1 MSSDCPIWPPVIVS
15 GGQTGVDRAAL
26 DAARR
31 VGLACAGWCPR
42 GRWAED
48 GPLPPTYPLVETPEA
63 DPRQRTAWNVRDSHA
78 TLLLV
83 EDELCGGTYFTAQ
96 CALRLRRPCALITLR
111 LPDAAQVVREWLH
124 RVRPPR
130 LNVAGPRES
139 EAPGVYARSYALL
152 TEVFHSVKVS
162 PPSP

>member
-1 MSSDCPIWPPVIVS
+1 MSSDGATAPLVIVS

-26 DAARR
+26 DAARQ
-31 VGLACAGWCPR
+31 VGLECAGWCPK

-48 GPLPPTYPLVETPEA
+48 GPLSPTYPLVETPEA

-78 TLLLV
+78 VLLLV
-83 EDELCGGTYFTAQ
+83 EDELSGGTFFTAQ
-96 CALRLRRPCALITLR
+96 CALRLGRPCALITLQ
-111 LPDAAQVVREWLH
+111 LPDAARLACEWLL

-152 TEVFHSVKVS
+152 TEVFRSVKVS
-162 PPSP
+162 PPAP